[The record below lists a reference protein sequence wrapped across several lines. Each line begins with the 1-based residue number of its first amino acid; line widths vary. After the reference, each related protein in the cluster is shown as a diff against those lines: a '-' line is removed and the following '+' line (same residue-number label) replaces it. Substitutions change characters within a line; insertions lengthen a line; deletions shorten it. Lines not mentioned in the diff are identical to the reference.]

1 MPNLTPSQRRLLDD
15 LAAAPD
21 GLIATLAQSRPAK
34 TLARHKMIEIRA
46 TEGGGRTLHLLPP
59 GEAARHEK
67 ADQVVLAPALAA
79 EPTAGG
85 KLGVVLAMIRRP
97 QGATS
102 AELMQA
108 TGWQAHSVRGALA
121 GAIKKKLKVP
131 VVSRS
136 QDGVRTYTVGA

>member
-1 MPNLTPSQRRLLDD
+1 
-15 LAAAPD
+15 
-21 GLIATLAQSRPAK
+21 
-34 TLARHKMIEIRA
+34 
-46 TEGGGRTLHLLPP
+46 
-59 GEAARHEK
+59 
-67 ADQVVLAPALAA
+67 
-79 EPTAGG
+79 
-85 KLGVVLAMIRRP
+85 MIRRP